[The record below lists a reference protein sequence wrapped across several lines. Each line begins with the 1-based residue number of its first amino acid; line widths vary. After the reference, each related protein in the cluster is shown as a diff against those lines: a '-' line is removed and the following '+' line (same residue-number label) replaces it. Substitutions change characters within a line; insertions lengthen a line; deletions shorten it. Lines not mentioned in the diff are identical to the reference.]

1 MCTNLDKDFLE
12 IAGKYGLKDGT
23 TLLVA
28 VVSEARIS
36 IGNVGDSCAYLLK
49 KNGAMTKVTVDQHPG
64 REDEVERIIGQNGLI
79 TGRGGVARVD
89 GSIAVSRA
97 IGDKPFKQFIIPDPE
112 CFHHEIQEDDDL
124 LILSS
129 DGLFRVYS
137 EEQLAKEIHE
147 LRNDEMS
154 DLVDISR
161 KITEESCTNYNCRD
175 NVSLVIVDLKKQ
187 LEDSAA
193 RKNEMYS
200 QEKQRTPAF
209 QEGPSSA
216 TSLQ

>member
-1 MCTNLDKDFLE
+1 M
-12 IAGKYGLKDGT
+12 
-23 TLLVA
+23 
-28 VVSEARIS
+28 S
-36 IGNVGDSCAYLLK
+36 
-49 KNGAMTKVTVDQHPG
+49 KVTVDQNPG

-97 IGDKPFKQFIIPDPE
+97 IGDKPFKKFIIPDPE

-147 LRNDEMS
+147 LRSDDTN

-175 NVSLVIVDLKKQ
+175 NISLVIVDLKKQ
-187 LEDSAA
+187 YDDYAEK
-193 RKNEMYS
+193 KNSMEE
-200 QEKQRTPAF
+200 QEKQRTPVF
-209 QEGPSSA
+209 QDGPSSVS
-216 TSLQ
+216 SLQ